1 MDLYGGF
8 LNHFGAIM
16 GVPPDHPFSW
26 GFSMKF
32 HEKKNIQLL
41 GISHFWEPHMDNF
54 DSLIDTSHNNT
65 SLSLGVE
72 KSISGPLS
80 IGK

>member
-32 HEKKNIQLL
+32 HEKKHPAIGDLPFLGTPYGQL
-41 GISHFWEPHMDNF
+41 
-54 DSLIDTSHNNT
+54 
-65 SLSLGVE
+65 
-72 KSISGPLS
+72 
-80 IGK
+80 